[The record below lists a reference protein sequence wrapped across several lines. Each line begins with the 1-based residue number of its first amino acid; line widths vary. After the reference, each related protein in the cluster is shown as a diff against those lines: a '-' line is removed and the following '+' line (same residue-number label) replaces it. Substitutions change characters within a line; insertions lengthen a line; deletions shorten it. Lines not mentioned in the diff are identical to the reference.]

1 LLKVCVRTLP
11 RMTAVPRIQCAL
23 HQSEVEQKP
32 VLDADLRGAVGG
44 AGCCKD
50 DTFRWG

>member
-1 LLKVCVRTLP
+1 MRTLP

-32 VLDADLRGAVGG
+32 VLDADMRGAVGG
-44 AGCCKD
+44 ARCCKD
-50 DTFRWG
+50 DMFRWG